1 MAIEFC
7 AEKRLFTL
15 STNNTTMAFAVFDK
29 GYLFSQYYG
38 KKIRPTDLKRLWQP
52 STSGFT
58 PKYDGGMEHGCALD
72 VIPQE
77 YPVYGGGDYREP
89 ALGVEFKNG
98 SRLLDLTYVSHT
110 IVDGSEELEGLPCLS
125 GGDQTLF
132 VTLKDEFS
140 GLTVELRYVVYEDT
154 DIITRSARIVNTTAD
169 ALYVTRALSASLD
182 LCEGTYDMISLY
194 GGHNCERHMCREPL
208 RHGTQSVGSRRGT
221 SSHNHN
227 PFIVLANPHTTEF
240 MGDAYGLAL
249 VYSGN
254 FIASVDVDYK
264 DAIRM
269 QIGIHPT
276 DFRWKLE
283 AGEAFQTPEAVMT
296 YTDSGLNAMSQNFHN
311 AIKYHLGH
319 TKHRN
324 APRPIVINNWEATYF
339 DFNEE
344 KLLAIIDSCKG
355 LGIDT
360 FVLDDGWFG
369 HRDDD
374 HTSLGDWFVD
384 KNKLP
389 NGLTPL
395 IEKCESQG
403 MTFGLWF
410 EPEMI
415 SEESEL
421 YKAHPD
427 WCMRMPGRPYCR
439 GRNQLILDLSRDD
452 VAEYLEEVISKIL
465 SENRISYVKWDMNR
479 HFTDAYSSLLPV
491 DQQPEI
497 FHRFVLNLYKLLG
510 NLTDRFPD
518 VLFEGCSGGGGRF
531 DMGMLYYDPQ
541 IWTSDDSDAIERL
554 KIQYG
559 TSLLYPP
566 QAMTAH
572 VSACPNHQVGRTTP
586 FDTRA
591 AVAMSATFGYEL
603 NPLQLS
609 DEERAEI
616 ANQTALYHKI
626 QPIIMDGDFYR
637 IADPFVENS
646 CCWMFVTKDKS
657 EAIITYVQKFRLPR
671 WHRHIKLV
679 GLDPEA
685 TYCMTC
691 LHTTEEH
698 LVNGD
703 SLMYAGMGVPVC
715 NDFEAKVFMLKKV
728 EE

>member
-1 MAIEFC
+1 MSIQFNE
-7 AEKRLFTL
+7 EKKLFTL
-15 STNNTTMAFAVFDK
+15 STKNTTMAFSVFDR

-38 KKIRPTDLKRLWQP
+38 KKIREADLLRLWQP
-52 STSGFT
+52 GASGFT
-58 PKYDGGMEHGCALD
+58 PNYDGAATHRHALD
-72 VIPQE
+72 TIPTE
-77 YPVYGGGDYREP
+77 YPSYGGGDFRDP
-89 ALGVEFKNG
+89 AIGVEFKNG
-98 SRLLDLTYVSHT
+98 SRLLDLVYRSHK
-110 IVDGSEELEGLPCLS
+110 IEKGNVEPEGLPGLS
-125 GGDQTLF
+125 GGDQTLE
-132 VTLKDEFS
+132 VTLLDEYT
-140 GLTVELRYVVYEDT
+140 GLEVVLRYVVFEDI
-154 DIITRSARIVNTTAD
+154 DIIVRNSRIVNATGD
-169 ALYVTRALSASLD
+169 IMYVTRALSASLD
-182 LCEGTYDMISLY
+182 LCEGKYDMISLW
-194 GGHNCERHMCREPL
+194 GGHNYERQMCREAL

-221 SSHNHN
+221 SSHFHN
-227 PFIVLANPHTTEF
+227 PFIALAAPHTTEF
-240 MGDAYGLAL
+240 AGDVYGAAL

-254 FIASVDVDYK
+254 FLASVDLGYRD
-264 DAIRM
+264 DIRM

-276 DFRWKLE
+276 DFRWKLNP
-283 AGEAFQTPEAVMT
+283 GEVFTTPEAVLT
-296 YTDSGLNAMSQNFHN
+296 YSDQGLNGMSQNYHK
-311 AIKYHLGH
+311 AVKYHLGH

-339 DFNEE
+339 NFNEE

-369 HRDDD
+369 HRDND
-374 HTSLGDWFVD
+374 HTSLGDWFID

-427 WCMRMPGRPYCR
+427 WCMRLEGRPYCR

-452 VAEYLEEVISKIL
+452 VREHLEKAIGDIL
-465 SENRISYVKWDMNR
+465 ANNRISYVKWDMNR
-479 HFTDAYSSLLPV
+479 NFTDAYSALLPA

-497 FHRFVLNLYKLLG
+497 FHRYVLNLYKLLG
-510 NLTDRFPD
+510 ALTEKFPD

-559 TSLLYPP
+559 TSLVYPP

-586 FDTRA
+586 FNTRA

-609 DEERAEI
+609 EEERAEI

-626 QPIIMDGDFYR
+626 QPLIMDGDFYR
-637 IADPFVENS
+637 VVDPFEENS
-646 CCWMFVTKDKS
+646 CCWMFVKPDKS
-657 EAIITYVQKFRLPR
+657 EAIVTYVQKLHHSY

-679 GLDPEA
+679 GLDSEA
-685 TYCMTC
+685 TYQMTE
-691 LHTTEEH
+691 LH
-698 LVNGD
+698 GD
-703 SLMYAGMGVPVC
+703 LDITVGGDELMYAGMAIPSCG
-715 NDFEAKVFMLKKV
+715 DFGAKVYMLKKV
-728 EE
+728 

>member
-1 MAIEFC
+1 MSVIFNE
-7 AEKRLFTL
+7 EKKLFTL
-15 STNNTTMAFAVFDK
+15 STNNTTMAFSVFDR

-38 KKIRPTDLKRLWQP
+38 KKIREADLLRLWQP
-52 STSGFT
+52 ASSGFT
-58 PKYDGGMEHGCALD
+58 PNYDGAPSGRYALD
-72 VIPQE
+72 TIPQE

-89 ALGVEFKNG
+89 AIGVEFQNG
-98 SRLLDLTYVSHT
+98 SRLLDLVYRSHT
-110 IVDGSEELEGLPCLS
+110 ITDGNVEPDGLPGLS
-125 GGDQTLF
+125 GGDQTLE
-132 VTLKDEFS
+132 VTLVDEFT
-140 GLTVELRYVVYEDT
+140 GLEVILRYVVFENL
-154 DIITRSARIVNTTAD
+154 DIIVRNSRIVNKTGEAM
-169 ALYVTRALSASLD
+169 YVTRALSASLD
-182 LCEGTYDMISLY
+182 LCEAKYDMISLY
-194 GGHNCERHMCREPL
+194 GGHNYERQMCREAL

-221 SSHNHN
+221 SSHFHN
-227 PFIVLANPHTTEF
+227 PFIALAAPHTTETA
-240 MGDAYGLAL
+240 GDVYAAAL
-249 VYSGN
+249 IYSGN
-254 FIASVDVDYK
+254 FIASADVDYR
-264 DAIRM
+264 DAIRL
-269 QIGIHPT
+269 QIGIHPA
-276 DFRWKLE
+276 DFRWKL
-283 AGEAFQTPEAVMT
+283 ADGEVFTTPEAVLT
-296 YTDSGLNAMSQNFHN
+296 YSDKGLNAMSHNFHR

-339 DFNEE
+339 NFDEE
-344 KLLAIIDSCKG
+344 KLLALIDSCKG

-369 HRDDD
+369 HRDND
-374 HTSLGDWFVD
+374 HTSLGDWFID
-384 KNKLP
+384 RKKLP
-389 NGLTPL
+389 NGFTPL

-427 WCMRMPGRPYCR
+427 WCMRLEGRPYCR
-439 GRNQLILDLSRDD
+439 GRHQLILDLSRDD
-452 VAEYLEEVISKIL
+452 VREYLENVISDIL
-465 SENRISYVKWDMNR
+465 STYRISYVKWDMNR
-479 HFTDAYSSLLPV
+479 NFTDAYSALLPA

-497 FHRFVLNLYKLLG
+497 FHRYVLNLYKLLG
-510 NLTDRFPD
+510 ALTEKFPD

-586 FDTRA
+586 FNTRA

-603 NPLQLS
+603 NPLYLS

-626 QPIIMDGDFYR
+626 QPLIMDGDFYR
-637 IADPFVENS
+637 IANPFEENN
-646 CCWMFVTKDKS
+646 CCWMFVSQDKS
-657 EAIITYVQKFRLPR
+657 EAIVTYVQKLHFSY
-671 WHRHIKLV
+671 WHRHIKLL
-679 GLDPEA
+679 GLDPDANYRLTE
-685 TYCMTC
+685 
-691 LHTTEEH
+691 LHADTDM
-698 LVNGD
+698 VVGGD
-703 SLMYAGMGVPVC
+703 ELMYAGMAIAGC
-715 NDFEAKVFMLKKV
+715 GDFGAKVFMLKKV
-728 EE
+728 